1 MGIALS
7 SILTEIFD
15 PVVMS
20 SSSAPSPAGG
30 QAPSEA
36 APHQGASSDEQ
47 DSPWTFV
54 RPMDEWGV
62 YETIEWVFSVDGV
75 ANRRRFVR
83 LCVGCVYLFVIP
95 NAVNRDRD
103 FLLYL
108 MMLWMVVNVA
118 LTARIVRRCTTH
130 CAAHVSAPAWQAL
143 ASWLL
148 WCFVCMFCKMGEN
161 EICIAV
167 AVLIMW
173 VVPCIACVLYGIYSI
188 RLAIFDAT
196 RASGKVDEQD
206 EEAPLLT
213 PVATRKLQPLLVVLD
228 QTAQSQAQAQPM
240 PERITAS
247 GPAPHAD
254 EKQATPS

>member
-36 APHQGASSDEQ
+36 APHQGAC
-47 DSPWTFV
+47 
-54 RPMDEWGV
+54 
-62 YETIEWVFSVDGV
+62 
-75 ANRRRFVR
+75 RFVR

-103 FLLYL
+103 FFVYL

-118 LTARIVRRCTTH
+118 LTARCCATH
-130 CAAHVSAPAWQAL
+130 CATHVSAPAWQAL